1 MAFSYTLAGMTFT
14 EANFAGTAYADEATG
29 FPKALEKILEHVTN
43 ALKSTSAS
51 SLTVGTGSKS
61 LTIDTS
67 KALGLGQFVT
77 IARTSAPTTTYMTG
91 QITAYNAG
99 TGALTVNVVTT
110 LGSGTF
116 TDWTITA
123 GGIVLSSV
131 VSPPI
136 AIADGGTGASTAATA
151 RTNLGLGAAAVLASP
166 IPVTDGGTGAT
177 TAANARTNLGLGTV
191 AIESTVPVA
200 KGGTGGTDA
209 ATARTNLGL
218 GSVATE
224 STLPVA
230 KGGTGSTTAAGA
242 RTNLD
247 VPATAHDHT
256 RTAATGLSGGTAGR
270 VVRVSSTN
278 TMVDAS
284 RADAIDELFG
294 LMFKDASGN
303 YLLPGSVVTGL
314 SSLTAGAV
322 YYLST
327 AGQLTATDPTPS
339 STLRKVAIGKAIS
352 STTLLFAPGLPIGG

>member
-29 FPKALEKILEHVTN
+29 FPKALEKILEHVVN
-43 ALKSTSAS
+43 ALKSTSTTS
-51 SLTVGTGSKS
+51 VTVGTGSKA

-136 AIADGGTGASTAATA
+136 AVVDGGTGANNAATA
-151 RTNLGLGAAAVLASP
+151 RTNLGLGTIAVLASP
-166 IPVTDGGTGAT
+166 LPVANGGTGGTTAALARTGLGLGTLAVENTAPIAQGGTGAT
-177 TAANARTNLGLGTV
+177 TAAGARTNLGLGTV
-191 AIESTVPVA
+191 AVESTVPVA
-200 KGGTGGTDA
+200 Q
-209 ATARTNLGL
+209 
-218 GSVATE
+218 
-224 STLPVA
+224 
-230 KGGTGSTTAAGA
+230 GGTGSTTAAGA

-247 VPATAHDHT
+247 VPATAHDHV
-256 RTAATGLSGGTAGR
+256 RTVATGLSGGTAGR
-270 VVRVSSTN
+270 VVRVSSAN

-284 RADAIDELFG
+284 RVDAIDELAG
-294 LMFKDASGN
+294 LMFKDASSN

-327 AGQLTATDPTPS
+327 SGQLTATDPTPS
-339 STLRKVAIGKAIS
+339 STLRKVVIGKAIN
-352 STTLLFAPGLPIGG
+352 STTLLFWPGTPIGG